1 MKYFEVKKYSIE
13 MCGFDSYGHFAAES
27 EMKLYA
33 SREYMNFC
41 EDYDD
46 YLSGW
51 VDEDDYEDEQ
61 DYFDALSSGESVRE
75 ITKEEYDE
83 SMKYYDD
90 PTRPYHVG

>member
-1 MKYFEVKKYSIE
+1 MEYFEVKKYSLE
-13 MCGFDSYGHFAAES
+13 LCGFDAYGHFAAEN
-27 EMKLYA
+27 ETKLYA

-51 VDEDDYEDEQ
+51 VDEDDYDDEQ
-61 DYFDALSSGESVRE
+61 DYFDTLSSGEFVRE

-83 SMKYYDD
+83 NMKYYDD
-90 PTRPYHVG
+90 PARPFHVG